1 MLTLLGLAAQA
12 QTVNFD
18 LDDQQAQDLGID
30 AAGLEDDMGSRIS
43 QDLGLADPEKYLRS
57 FANADAMAMKGM
69 GVDYATNPKK
79 FSVGGALGS
88 AVSGVPLS
96 FARGQQELPEG
107 GFAFMASLYAGLNLG
122 MLTPGDGPLDR
133 VMIYVNG
140 LAFSPPGNREFQAS
154 MYNFGGH
161 AQIKLI
167 GPLNVKVVEWGGLDL
182 TAGYERSFY
191 RLELSRAL
199 PLTQSVQGGDVT
211 WTATG
216 TYAIEAGA
224 GAIPIE
230 VSTNLRVLVAT
241 AYVGGGLDLNTANA
255 SSGASLTGPV
265 NAVAEGETADLGTIG
280 VDLDGDADADP
291 LVGRVFVG
299 LQANVLMLKVFGH
312 LNIGLNETYGGFV
325 GVRVA
330 L

>member
-1 MLTLLGLAAQA
+1 
-12 QTVNFD
+12 VNFD
-18 LDDQQAQDLGID
+18 LDDQRAQELGID
-30 AAGLEDDMGSRIS
+30 AGGIESQLGGRIS
-43 QDLGLADPEKYLRS
+43 EDLGLADPAGYLSS

-96 FARGQQELPEG
+96 FARGQEELPEG
-107 GFAFMASLYAGLNLG
+107 GFAFMASVYGGINLG
-122 MLTPGDGPLDR
+122 MLVPGKDGLLNR
-133 VMIYVNG
+133 ISLYVNG
-140 LAFSPPGNREFQAS
+140 LAFSPPGNREFRAS
-154 MYNFGGH
+154 MYNFGAH
-161 AQIKLI
+161 AQLKLI
-167 GPLNVKVVEWGGLDL
+167 GPVNLKVVEWGGLDL
-182 TAGYERSFY
+182 TSGYERSFY

-199 PLTQSVQGGDVT
+199 PLTQSVDGGEVT

-230 VSTNLRVLVAT
+230 LSTNLRVLVAT
-241 AYVGGGLDLNTANA
+241 AYLGGALDLNTANA
-255 SSGASLTGPV
+255 ASRASLTGPV
-265 NAVAEGETADLGTIG
+265 DAVAAGQAADIGTIG
-280 VDLDGDADADP
+280 VDLDGDAVADP

-312 LNIGLNETYGGFV
+312 LNLGLNETYGGFL
-325 GVRVA
+325 GARIA
-330 L
+330 M